1 MRRSLRW
8 LGALA
13 LVLLVV
19 VTPVGAMAAP
29 GEAAPAAAT
38 CTYYRVRAGDT
49 MYGIAARF
57 GVDPWAIAR
66 ANHITNINRIYV
78 GQVLCIPTGGGTP
91 PPPPAHCPIHYTV
104 QRGDTL
110 TKIAARYGVT
120 VSAIANANHITNVNR
135 IYVGQHLVIPCRGT
149 PPGPPPPGPPPP
161 RGPWAGKYFNNTD
174 LTGSPVLTRNDPAI
188 NFNWGFGSPN
198 PQVVTADFFSA
209 HWSRTANFSAGLYRF
224 FARSDDG
231 VRVWVDGQIIIDE
244 WRIQAAAGFYH
255 DLVLNAGNHTIVVEY
270 YEDTG
275 RAEVYV
281 WWEKR

>member
-1 MRRSLRW
+1 MRRLLRSV
-8 LGALA
+8 GALA
-13 LVLLVV
+13 LVMLVV
-19 VTPVGAMAAP
+19 FMPVAAMAAP
-29 GEAAPAAAT
+29 ADAAPAASG

-49 MYGIAARF
+49 MTGIAARYH
-57 GVDPWAIAR
+57 VDPWAIAR
-66 ANHITNINRIYV
+66 ANRITNLNRIYA
-78 GQVLCIPTGGGTP
+78 GQVLCIPTGGGTLP
-91 PPPPAHCPIHYTV
+91 PPGQCPIHYTV

-110 TKIAARYGVT
+110 SKIAARYGVT
-120 VSAIANANHITNVNR
+120 VSAIARANHITNVNR

-149 PPGPPPPGPPPP
+149 PPPPPPPPPPPG
-161 RGPWAGKYFNNTD
+161 GPWSGKYFNNTD
-174 LTGSPVLTRNDPAI
+174 LTGSPVLVRSDAAI

-209 HWSRTANFSAGLYRF
+209 HWSRTANFNAGLYRF

-244 WRIQAAAGFYH
+244 WRIQAVAGFYH
-255 DLVLNAGNHTIVVEY
+255 DVVLNAGQHTIVVEY

-281 WWEKR
+281 WWEKQ